1 MSPALPS
8 EPESSF
14 TIAHEEIVEVPDGAP
29 QSTIA
34 QEAVSS
40 APHPD
45 MASLQTIRK
54 TLEAVAMIL
63 APKALF
69 LLGMVGAFILTLFAM
84 YSGTWFSLAA
94 LACYGIM
101 VFVPLALFPKG

>member
-14 TIAHEEIVEVPDGAP
+14 TIAHEEIVEVPDE
-29 QSTIA
+29 QSPPPVA
-34 QEAVSS
+34 NPSR

-45 MASLQTIRK
+45 TASLQTIRK

-63 APKALF
+63 APRALF
-69 LLGMVGAFILTLFAM
+69 LLGMVGAFTLTLFAM

-101 VFVPLALFPKG
+101 VFVPLVLFPKG